1 MAHTKRALLILLG
14 LLFST
19 RIFGQVNVTAYGG
32 SNLPSSVHLQDA
44 TDIGM
49 INPSAVNGNFGLLA
63 GGGASLELPSGGAI
77 EYADVGGNDA
87 KDGRGWDSAKKTLLG
102 ACEAL
107 PGGAAEPATCGKGT
121 IYFTDGV
128 FAQPTSTCGLWLM
141 GSTDPNFAS
150 PPACWIKVGTVGGF
164 SLHVVGVATNNYG
177 PNSHEGRAAMGG
189 GSGTDINHP
198 GIWISG
204 VNGPLWFENISI
216 AYPGRA
222 IVISQDSDLAYS
234 GCLPRGIDRAYL
246 RQCDRQFELGGRQRS
261 DVGHRWLHVLAVD
274 FA

>member
-107 PGGAAEPATCGKGT
+107 PGGRPSQPLAAK
-121 IYFTDGV
+121 
-128 FAQPTSTCGLWLM
+128 AQSTSQT
-141 GSTDPNFAS
+141 
-150 PPACWIKVGTVGGF
+150 ACSR
-164 SLHVVGVATNNYG
+164 SLHLL
-177 PNSHEGRAAMGG
+177 AA
-189 GSGTDINHP
+189 SG
-198 GIWISG
+198 
-204 VNGPLWFENISI
+204 
-216 AYPGRA
+216 
-222 IVISQDSDLAYS
+222 
-234 GCLPRGIDRAYL
+234 
-246 RQCDRQFELGGRQRS
+246 
-261 DVGHRWLHVLAVD
+261 
-274 FA
+274 